1 MSINDKWINTH
12 THKLKKIPNLL
23 KLKRKWMYK
32 ASCKYDMGLIIIK
45 GHSCSFVYDKKGM
58 YYKINWTTNANA
70 VVVEAKKKPDSKHI
84 WKSNVYFWEK
94 LLNFKFQKFDL
105 DWKVNYF
112 DKSI

>member
-58 YYKINWTTNANA
+58 YYKINWKTNANA
-70 VVVEAKKKPDSKHI
+70 VVVEAKKKPIQNIFENQMCIFEK
-84 WKSNVYFWEK
+84 NFWI
-94 LLNFKFQKFDL
+94 LNFKSLIWTEK
-105 DWKVNYF
+105 
-112 DKSI
+112 

>member
-1 MSINDKWINTH
+1 
-12 THKLKKIPNLL
+12 
-23 KLKRKWMYK
+23 MYK

-58 YYKINWTTNANA
+58 NYKINWKTNANA
-70 VVVEAKKKPDSKHI
+70 VVVEAKKKTDSKHI

-112 DKSI
+112 DKTI